1 MGEKR
6 QSVDEDDCGYDDVVF
21 ARDVHC
27 NSVCTSF
34 PACTVGSI
42 LGLLD
47 IRHSRHSPDGGDSVF
62 VVFKDTGWH
71 QKAFCTDRE
80 TIKPQCCGGDTLET
94 RGRLTEPGFHSAS
107 IKRRIFGKDGVRVVA
122 TESEIPV

>member
-27 NSVCTSF
+27 NSVCTSL

-94 RGRLTEPGFHSAS
+94 RGRLTDAWLPL
-107 IKRRIFGKDGVRVVA
+107 RIHQAQDFREGWRACGGNRV
-122 TESEIPV
+122 